1 MLFRSPDI
9 TPPTI
14 RITSPVNGATVSGAA
29 VPISASSDNIAEVTK
44 VDFLVDGVL
53 LTSDTTAPFET
64 VLDTTTYTNGSHILS
79 VKAYDA
85 AGNVGTS
92 TSVTITISNSTTPPP
107 VTKKC
112 DFNNDTFVD
121 SNDLFILLANFN
133 KTVPPGT
140 RGDCNSSGMVD
151 NNDLFILLAGY
162 GK

>member
-1 MLFRSPDI
+1 M
-9 TPPTI
+9 
-14 RITSPVNGATVSGAA
+14 
-29 VPISASSDNIAEVTK
+29 
-44 VDFLVDGVL
+44 VDGTVKGTDSIAAYNL
-53 LTSDTTAPFET
+53 PF
-64 VLDTTTYTNGSHILS
+64 DTTTYTNGSHILS